1 MQYHTHSMGPD
12 AAAFRGAFAKAIAEA
27 SATGA
32 NELIFLVHSLQML
45 EGGVFEEVLGE
56 KFVAAFAKNKVAAVQ
71 GVRLHLE
78 TERVRSAADGAVV
91 FAPFVSEKLLAKAI
105 GDYRTKGLVY
115 VPWAEAERDAYI
127 AHYPTSVAI

>member
-12 AAAFRGAFAKAIAEA
+12 AAAFRRAFAKAIAEA
-27 SATGA
+27 SATGV
-32 NELIFLVHSLQML
+32 NEVIFLVHSLQML

-56 KFVAAFAKNKVAAVQ
+56 KFVAAFAKNKVAAAQ

-78 TERVRSAADGAVV
+78 TERVRSAADAAVV
-91 FAPFVSEKLLAKAI
+91 FAPFVSPKLLAKAI

-115 VPWAEAERDAYI
+115 VPWAETERDAYL
-127 AHYPTSVAI
+127 ALYPDSAPV